1 MNSNQKK
8 LKQMIREEETSIP
21 DQEFFTSSA
30 FHRYLTS
37 QARAATG
44 RYCYGLQA
52 LISWDESDGAALAY
66 TDSYKIYLN
75 AANHVT
81 QSFPS
86 RFLRA
91 LSLVGM
97 TGHETAHLLYTDF
110 TTRNLYLRNL
120 GNGTFYPEDP
130 SVELPAYQ
138 KSQTEIL
145 HALQEKDKAVFL
157 TLRTCAAS
165 LQNILEDV
173 YIEARMC
180 AAFPGSFRKGI
191 QLNNLRM
198 VEQIPDLHEQLS
210 QNYQPFTIATN
221 LLLAYCRSGTISNRF
236 QSDSEYL
243 DVLTDGMEYIDTA
256 LEAPSIKE
264 RLTAT
269 NCLLVLFWDFI
280 KPLVEEMRE
289 KLEQKNETEAAEE
302 LQELLDQQIA
312 GGTPIPVGKDG
323 AEVKNIPAAKGG
335 AGANPQDADFFSP
348 KGREEQLK
356 KTEKVMAEEGG
367 RLALAKTSAILD
379 GNDPGVTYAPQYAGT
394 GYEDAASDIARV
406 LKEAAAEKAQEAYEQ
421 QLSEELQKAANEIHY
436 GNAHAGVH
444 VTIHR
449 IQEIS
454 DHLIRQYEE
463 VAPPLLRASK
473 RLQSTILPLLKEE
486 AEGGKQKNLLYG
498 RRLDMRSFHH
508 QDGSFFIRTRL
519 PADEQRLAVGLL
531 IDESGSM
538 GWGDRITHARKTA
551 LVLYDFCISLGIP
564 VTIYG
569 HSTDCRGVAL
579 YSYAEFDSVDEKD
592 RYRLMDMIDRSG
604 NRDGAALR
612 FVAEHLAKRPE
623 KRKLLI
629 LISDGQPADD
639 GYYGTEAEADL
650 RGIKQEYARQNI
662 ILFAAAIGDDKDAI
676 QRIYQEG
683 FLDITRLDDLPKNL
697 TILIKQY
704 LR

>member
-37 QARAATG
+37 QAQAATG

-52 LISWDESDGAALAY
+52 LISWDESEDAALAY

-130 SVELPAYQ
+130 SVELSAYQ
-138 KSQTEIL
+138 KSQTEIMD
-145 HALQEKDKAVFL
+145 ALQEKDKAVSL

-210 QNYQPFTIATN
+210 RNYQPFTIATN

-243 DVLTDGMEYIDTA
+243 DVLTEGMEYIDTA

-289 KLEQKNETEAAEE
+289 KLEQKNETEAAKE
-302 LQELLDQQIA
+302 LQDLLDQQIA
-312 GGTPIPVGKDG
+312 GGTPIPLGKDG
-323 AEVKNIPAAKGG
+323 AEVKNIPSAKGG
-335 AGANPQDADFFSP
+335 AGTDPQDADFFSS

-356 KTEKVMAEEGG
+356 ETEKVMAEEGG

-394 GYEDAASDIARV
+394 GYEDAAADIARV

-436 GNAHAGVH
+436 GNAHAGIH

-463 VAPPLLRASK
+463 ISPPLLRASK

-551 LVLYDFCISLGIP
+551 IVLYDFCVSLGIP

-569 HSTDCRGVAL
+569 HSTDSRGVAL

-592 RYRLMDMIDRSG
+592 RYRLMDMIDRNG

-612 FVAEHLAKRPE
+612 FVAEHLAQRPE

-662 ILFAAAIGDDKDAI
+662 ILFAAAIGEDKDAI

>member
-37 QARAATG
+37 QTRAATG

-52 LISWDESDGAALAY
+52 LISWDESEDAALAY

-110 TTRNLYLRNL
+110 TTRNLYLKNL
-120 GNGTFYPEDP
+120 GNGTFYPEEP

-180 AAFPGSFRKGI
+180 VAFPGSFRKGI

-210 QNYQPFTIATN
+210 RNYQPFTIATN

-302 LQELLDQQIA
+302 LQDLLDQQIA

-335 AGANPQDADFFSP
+335 ASANPQDEDFFSS

-551 LVLYDFCISLGIP
+551 IVLYDFCISLGIP

-592 RYRLMDMIDRSG
+592 RYRLMDMIDRNG

-612 FVAEHLAKRPE
+612 FVAEHLAQRPE

-697 TILIKQY
+697 TILVKQY

>member
-52 LISWDESDGAALAY
+52 LISWDESEDAALAY

-145 HALQEKDKAVFL
+145 DALQEKDKAVSL

-210 QNYQPFTIATN
+210 RNYQPFTIATN

-289 KLEQKNETEAAEE
+289 KLEHQDETEASKE
-302 LQELLDQQIA
+302 LQDLLDQQIA

-335 AGANPQDADFFSP
+335 AGANPQDEDFFSP

-436 GNAHAGVH
+436 GNAHAGIH
-444 VTIHR
+444 VIIHR

-592 RYRLMDMIDRSG
+592 RYRLMDMIDRNG

-650 RGIKQEYARQNI
+650 RGIKKEYARQNI

>member
-8 LKQMIREEETSIP
+8 LKQMIREEEISIP

-120 GNGTFYPEDP
+120 GNGTFYPEVP

-145 HALQEKDKAVFL
+145 DALQEKDKAVSL

-210 QNYQPFTIATN
+210 RNYQPFTIATN

-243 DVLTDGMEYIDTA
+243 DVLANGMEYIDTA

-289 KLEQKNETEAAEE
+289 KLEHQDETEASKE
-302 LQELLDQQIA
+302 LQDLLDQQIA
-312 GGTPIPVGKDG
+312 GGTPIPVGKGG

-335 AGANPQDADFFSP
+335 AGANPQDEDFFSP

-367 RLALAKTSAILD
+367 KLALAKTSAILD

-436 GNAHAGVH
+436 GNAHAGIH

-551 LVLYDFCISLGIP
+551 LVLYDFCVSLGIP

-592 RYRLMDMIDRSG
+592 RYRLMDMIDRNG

-612 FVAEHLAKRPE
+612 FVAEHLVKRPE

-697 TILIKQY
+697 TILVKQY